1 MTPSLLCLS
10 GLKLYLKYPH
20 SSTGTCI
27 NKQETGW
34 GNTVSHKRSTFVY
47 NDDSFL
53 SMLSLD
59 RVGDGMETQ
68 TQRQT
73 QEKTAPFISILLLA
87 VINYFITI
95 HFSYSQEMILWLFVL
110 RASNRDL
117 FQKTNNLCLRS
128 SEQVKCRKC

>member
-1 MTPSLLCLS
+1 
-10 GLKLYLKYPH
+10 
-20 SSTGTCI
+20 
-27 NKQETGW
+27 
-34 GNTVSHKRSTFVY
+34 
-47 NDDSFL
+47 
-53 SMLSLD
+53 MLTLD

-73 QEKTAPFISILLLA
+73 QEKTAPFISILLSA

-110 RASNRDL
+110 QASNRDL
-117 FQKTNNLCLRS
+117 FQKTNNLCMRS